1 MMHKISR
8 KKTVEGTRIPGF
20 IRNGQYF
27 YINVDVYEDGMI
39 NCWEL
44 VDIAGLEGKLDINWL
59 QPQVPVD
66 ENISIFG
73 LGYYKVESAVWKYD
87 KMSYLQYIKE
97 KIKQMNPELSNLY
110 VVTDAEKE
118 RLEKRRIA
126 YSPRPKEFYVKSEL
140 GYQTVEGGSFT
151 VFFNHQDH
159 NYLVNLVV
167 YEDGTITIYHS
178 DFTIQQRV
186 EDMEALFDDGTLF
199 TSCDAP
205 TRIILDNFGEV
216 TLTDA
221 GYSVDGKEK
230 LKELMDLYK
239 EMNGEETTLEV
250 CRNLYYQYLQYPDE
264 DTKAALKVAYE
275 AIPEHERV
283 YLGDMDSR
291 DTDYIRILYTDET
304 REV

>member
-1 MMHKISR
+1 MHKISR
-8 KKTVEGTRIPGF
+8 QKTVEGTRIPGF

-44 VDIAGLEGKLDINWL
+44 VDIAGLEEKLDTNWL
-59 QPQVPVD
+59 NAQVPD
-66 ENISIFG
+66 GEHISIFG
-73 LGYYKVESAVWKYD
+73 LGYYKAESAVWKYD

-97 KIKQMNPELSNLY
+97 KIKQMNPQLSNLY
-110 VVTDAEKE
+110 VVTDTEKE
-118 RLEKRRIA
+118 LLEKRRLA
-126 YSPRPKEFYVKSEL
+126 YSPRVKEFYVTNEI
-140 GYQTVEGGSFT
+140 GYQTIEGGSFT
-151 VFFNHQDH
+151 VFLRHQDH

-167 YEDGTITIYHS
+167 YEDGRVMIYHT
-178 DFTIQQRV
+178 DFTLQYRI
-186 EDMEALFDDGTLF
+186 EDINALFANGTLF
-199 TSCDAP
+199 TSCAAP

-221 GYSVDGKEK
+221 GYAVEGKEK
-230 LKELMDLYK
+230 LKELMDLYTRLK
-239 EMNGEETTLEV
+239 GEKTTLEV
-250 CRNLYYQYLQYPDE
+250 CRSLYLQYLQYPDE
-264 DTKAALKVAYE
+264 DTKAALKEAYE